1 MWDFLQEHWAVAAL
15 ILSEVL
21 AFIPSKFSGIAQ
33 SIVSILNAIF
43 SKSTE
48 SENKSAKS

>member
-1 MWDFLQEHWAVAAL
+1 MWDFITEHWAVAAL

-21 AFIPSKFSGIAQ
+21 AFVPEKFSGIAK
-33 SIVSILNAIF
+33 SIISILNAIF

-48 SENKSAKS
+48 SEKKSAKS